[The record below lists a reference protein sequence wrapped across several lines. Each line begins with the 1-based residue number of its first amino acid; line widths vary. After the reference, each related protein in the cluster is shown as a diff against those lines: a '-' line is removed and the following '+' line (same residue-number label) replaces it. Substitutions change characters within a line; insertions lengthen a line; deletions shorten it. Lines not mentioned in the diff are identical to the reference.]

1 MGTLGRR
8 LNGVVMV
15 LALVG
20 APSAAAGQDVS
31 WGFRGGVSL
40 DPDAFA
46 FGAHADYRSTD
57 FPELAIVPSVDLSI
71 GDVGSVDFTAV
82 RVTGNVHWN
91 FPAVEEFTP
100 FALGGLSLY
109 MFDSD
114 LTASST
120 DLGMNLG
127 GGLDF
132 GALSTELWLSIG
144 DIPDLSLWV
153 AYTLP

>member
-1 MGTLGRR
+1 MGSVGRR
-8 LNGVVMV
+8 LGWVFAIG
-15 LALVG
+15 ALVLLPTR
-20 APSAAAGQDVS
+20 ASGQDLA
-31 WGFRGGVSL
+31 WGFRGGVTL

-46 FGAHADYRSTD
+46 IGAHADFRSSD

-71 GDVGSVDFTAV
+71 GDVASVDFTAI
-82 RVTGNVHWN
+82 RVAGNAHWY
-91 FPAVEEFTP
+91 FPPVEEFTP
-100 FALGGLSLY
+100 FALAGLSLY

-120 DLGMNLG
+120 DLGLNLG

-132 GALSTELWLSIG
+132 GALSAELWLSIG
-144 DIPDLSLWV
+144 KIPDLSLWV